1 MANAAPEPHLCT
13 LRETQAYQALVPVI
27 QGAMPRPFNHPC
39 QAADK
44 ELLPCQS
51 LEWVWPTHLLPPGS
65 ARTGYPFQLPVIHPC
80 QSNKGCVLQ
89 GLVQSTVLGHSTS
102 TITLASHRR
111 GIRDLELEEEQSVR
125 GISIPSPSSCQAP
138 GNRQARQTELAAGI
152 YGETV
157 RAPGLPM
164 FHSLRTAWPTHT
176 PLYLGVRSCRGVSVC
191 AGGWRW

>member
-1 MANAAPEPHLCT
+1 MERGKQRAGQHWQGGAASFEWVVTAGLANAAPEPHLRT

-65 ARTGYPFQLPVIHPC
+65 ARTGYPFQLPVVHPC

-89 GLVQSTVLGHSTS
+89 GLVQSTVLDT
-102 TITLASHRR
+102 APA
-111 GIRDLELEEEQSVR
+111 
-125 GISIPSPSSCQAP
+125 PSPLLHTGEVLGIWNWRRNSLLGEFPSHHLPP
-138 GNRQARQTELAAGI
+138 GKHPGTDRQGRRSWQPASTEK
-152 YGETV
+152 
-157 RAPGLPM
+157 P
-164 FHSLRTAWPTHT
+164 
-176 PLYLGVRSCRGVSVC
+176 
-191 AGGWRW
+191 